1 MGGNVMFYCR
11 EEELKK
17 LNKRY
22 QGNQFECVVVY
33 GRRRVGKTA
42 LISEFC
48 KDKRNIY
55 FSALDT
61 TAQEN
66 LRSLSKAIYNYQNPD
81 LYNAPEFR
89 TYEDALEEI
98 TRIAEQERIVFV
110 IDEYPYLA
118 KAEQSISSRLQHL
131 IDHTWSKSKIFL
143 ILCGSSMSF
152 MEHQVLGYES

>member
-1 MGGNVMFYCR
+1 MFYCR

-81 LYNAPEFR
+81 LYNVPEFR

-110 IDEYPYLA
+110 ID
-118 KAEQSISSRLQHL
+118 
-131 IDHTWSKSKIFL
+131 
-143 ILCGSSMSF
+143 
-152 MEHQVLGYES
+152 